1 MCARA
6 GTGRSLHLE
15 VEPGT
20 FLVANAGSLV
30 SKVQDI
36 VSTGGGGHEFLKLDS
51 GMTEVLRPS
60 LYGAQHPLVLVPSAE
75 GGAKPSDASYIIVG
89 HCCESGD
96 LVTPAPD
103 EPETLLPRALG
114 CSAARDDLVVIEGSG
129 AYCSSMATK
138 NYNSFPEAPEVMLS
152 ESGVPHL
159 VRKRQELTE
168 IWANEVTYKP

>member
-1 MCARA
+1 M
-6 GTGRSLHLE
+6 
-15 VEPGT
+15 
-20 FLVANAGSLV
+20 
-30 SKVQDI
+30 QDI

-75 GGAKPSDASYIIVG
+75 GGAKASDASYIIVG

-159 VRKRQELTE
+159 VRKGQELTE